1 MAAFIEKVHFN
12 EADFVRPPL
21 ELFDKITGRNVP
33 THELLTEQDECRL
46 KLAAE
51 GPHVLHVSFRQG
63 AGGDYHIVLALYSQA
78 YEPVVRA
85 ELPFSTIVSAYEA
98 KVPAVEGGTTP
109 DVAAME
115 AARQE
120 LEPALRPLLAPWIK
134 GSGASLLTVLARG
147 LVRSV
152 FDLRAAMAD
161 VKRLNLKKIASEADP
176 YGGLHRSYDDHRRAN

>member
-1 MAAFIEKVHFN
+1 MVAFIEKVHFN

-21 ELFDKITGRNVP
+21 ELFDKVTGRNVP
-33 THELLTEQDECRL
+33 VHELPTEQDECRL
-46 KLAAE
+46 RLPAE
-51 GPHVLHVSFRQG
+51 GPHLLHVSFRQG
-63 AGGDYHIVLALYSQA
+63 DAGDYHIVLSLYSPA

-85 ELPFSTIVSAYEA
+85 ELPFSTIVSAYES
-98 KVPAVEGGTTP
+98 KVPATDAGTP

-115 AARQE
+115 AARE
-120 LEPALRPLLAPWIK
+120 ALEPALKPLLAPWIK
-134 GSGASLLTVLARG
+134 GSGASLQTILARG